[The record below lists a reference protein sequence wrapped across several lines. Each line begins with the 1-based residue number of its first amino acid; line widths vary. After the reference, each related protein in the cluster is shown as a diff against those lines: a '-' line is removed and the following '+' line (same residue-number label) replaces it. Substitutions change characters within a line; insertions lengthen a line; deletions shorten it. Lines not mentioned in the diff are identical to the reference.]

1 MSMLLQKTLCIVKPD
16 GVRRGLIGDVVSRF
30 ERVGLK
36 MVAAKMLIVDE
47 SLAKNIIYMM
57 ILSLDIVR
65 LFGIL

>member
-47 SLAKNIIYMM
+47 SLAKKT
-57 ILSLDIVR
+57 
-65 LFGIL
+65 LFI